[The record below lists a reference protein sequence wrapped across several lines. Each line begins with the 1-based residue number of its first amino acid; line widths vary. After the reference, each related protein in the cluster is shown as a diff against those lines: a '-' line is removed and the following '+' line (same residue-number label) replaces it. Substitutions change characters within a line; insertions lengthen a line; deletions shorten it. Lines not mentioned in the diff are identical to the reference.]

1 MLSCVQNIL
10 YEEEEHCE
18 VAPHAG
24 AWIEILDNYEHNYRA
39 GVAPTRA
46 RGLKFEPVRIDEQ
59 IAESRPTR
67 A

>member
-1 MLSCVQNIL
+1 MHVSPIL
-10 YEEEEHCE
+10 RVARL
-18 VAPHAG
+18 VAPRAG